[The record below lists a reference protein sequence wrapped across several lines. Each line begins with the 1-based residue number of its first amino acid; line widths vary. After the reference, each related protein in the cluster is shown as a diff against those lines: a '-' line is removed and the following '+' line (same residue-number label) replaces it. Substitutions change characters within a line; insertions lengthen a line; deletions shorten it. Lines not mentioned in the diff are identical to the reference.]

1 MGGAQLIA
9 RPIRILGLIVLARL
23 LTPRDFGLVALAM
36 ILIGT
41 SDLFSGLGM
50 GRALIHTKR
59 DTQQVAF
66 HALIVTFLFSS
77 FLFVIV
83 FTLAPFFAQLLGD
96 PEVTPIIRALS
107 PVLVLDS
114 IFLVPNALLRKEM
127 MFGRVGAAKIASGL
141 MQKGVAIAFAL
152 LGYGVWS
159 LVYGELARTATQLL
173 VLSFVYPGRY
183 WLRPRRWVWEP
194 VKELLRFGIPSTG
207 SGFLSYLNSNWDDWL
222 VGRMLGST
230 ALGFYSKAYDLSN
243 KGIATI
249 NQTVLNSVLFP
260 SYARIQ
266 HKKERL
272 ARMYLKGLG
281 MIALVLTPLSLG
293 LFVIAPEAIPIVLGN
308 KWIPMIPALQV
319 FAFMALVRPL
329 AASTSPLFQ
338 AVGRPELNLRLG
350 LVVLGVMAPLV
361 LLLLDRGIVGVALGV
376 TASYIV
382 GFIVAIFVVN
392 KVLPGTG
399 PRMVPAILPALV
411 AGIVMVLSVQLSKE
425 PLLGLSGGEPNLITL
440 GAMIAIGAVTYIVT
454 AFLIQRTLILE
465 TISLF
470 WSVFRGRGRMAFNGR

>member
-9 RPIRILGLIVLARL
+9 RPIRMLGLIVLARL

-59 DTQQVAF
+59 DTKQVAF

-77 FLFVIV
+77 VLFLIV
-83 FTLAPFFAQLLGD
+83 FALAPFFAQLLGD

-141 MQKGVAIAFAL
+141 MQKGVAIVFAL

-159 LVYGELARTATQLL
+159 LVYGELARTVTQLL
-173 VLSFVYPGRY
+173 VLSFAYPERY
-183 WLRPRRWVWEP
+183 WLRPRRWAWEP
-194 VKELLRFGIPSTG
+194 IKELLRFGIPSTG

-222 VGRMLGST
+222 VGRVLGST
-230 ALGFYSKAYDLSN
+230 ALGFYSRAYDLSN
-243 KGIATI
+243 KGIASI

-260 SYARIQ
+260 SFARIQ
-266 HKKERL
+266 DNKERL
-272 ARMYLKGLG
+272 GRMYLKGLG
-281 MIALVLTPLSLG
+281 VIALALTPLSLG
-293 LFVIAPEAIPIVLGN
+293 LFVVAPEAIPIVLGS
-308 KWIPMIPALQV
+308 KWAPMIPTLQV

-329 AASTSPLFQ
+329 TASTSPLFQ

-350 LVVLGVMAPLV
+350 LVVLGVMF
-361 LLLLDRGIVGVALGV
+361 
-376 TASYIV
+376 
-382 GFIVAIFVVN
+382 FIAILIVN
-392 KVLPGTG
+392 KILPGTG
-399 PRMVPAILPALV
+399 PRMVQAILPALG
-411 AGIVMVLSVQLSKE
+411 AGIVMVLSVQLSKG
-425 PLLGLSGGEPNLITL
+425 PLLGFTGGEPNLITL
-440 GAMIAIGAVTYIVT
+440 GAMIAVGAVTYTVA
-454 AFLIQRTLILE
+454 AFLIQRRLILE

-470 WSVFRGRGRMAFNGR
+470 LSVFRGQGRMAFDGH